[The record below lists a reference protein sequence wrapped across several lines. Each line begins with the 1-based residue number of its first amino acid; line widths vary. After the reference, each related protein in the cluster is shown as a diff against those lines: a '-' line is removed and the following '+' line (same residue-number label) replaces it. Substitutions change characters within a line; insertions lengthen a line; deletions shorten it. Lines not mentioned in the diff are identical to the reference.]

1 MAYVY
6 KITHKETGRF
16 YIGFS
21 KGEKRIG
28 IDYFTSSRHT
38 GYTPETVEEWTTE
51 IIREGE
57 GEECWRL
64 EQDMI
69 RDAADD
75 PLILNRHYCPEG
87 AKTPVYFMEHTEEH
101 NRHKSEAAKDK
112 WQNDEQYIQNHI
124 EGARKRWD
132 NDDAG
137 RQRMTEWNRKNWEDP
152 EYRAQHPRKI
162 SDGAKAA
169 WARPG
174 YKEGRRELQVAA
186 AKARWAKPGAREQ
199 HREALKK
206 ARERKKDI
214 DR

>member
-21 KGEKRIG
+21 TGRGTIG
-28 IDYFTSSRHT
+28 IDYFTSSCHT
-38 GYTPETVEEWTTE
+38 GYTAETVEEWTTE
-51 IIREGE
+51 IVREGE

-69 RDAADD
+69 RDAADN
-75 PLILNRHYCPEG
+75 PLIINRHYCPEG
-87 AKTPVYFMEHTEEH
+87 AKTPVYFMEHTAEH
-101 NRHKSEAAKDK
+101 NRHKSETAKDK
-112 WQNDEQYIQNHI
+112 WQNDEQYRQNHI

-137 RQRMTEWNRKNWEDP
+137 RQRMAEFNRKNWQDP
-152 EYRAQHPRKI
+152 EYRAQVTPKI
-162 SDGAKAA
+162 SESAKAM

-174 YKEGRRELQVAA
+174 YKENRRALQSAA
-186 AKARWAKPGAREQ
+186 AKARWAKPGARER